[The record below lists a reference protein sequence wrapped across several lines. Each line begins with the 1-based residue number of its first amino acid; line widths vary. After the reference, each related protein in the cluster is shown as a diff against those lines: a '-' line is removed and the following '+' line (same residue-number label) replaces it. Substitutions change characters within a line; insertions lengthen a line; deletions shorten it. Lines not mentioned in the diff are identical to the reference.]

1 MKFTEVQWNVWH
13 DGVDPA
19 VGVTQATC
27 IVTPDHH
34 RAKSFKTSNLGLVP
48 IACGSEAADVAYR
61 ASVRRHGDSEFL
73 PGNSA
78 TAPQ

>member
-48 IACGSEAADVAYR
+48 IAYGSEAADVTYR
-61 ASVRRHGDSEFL
+61 ASVRRHGDSGFL